1 MSKIDKAQTVM
12 NWIAG
17 AAGLYFVSIA
27 IAGAVKR
34 KREQGTHGVGVITAT
49 GNEKTTIR
57 EAWKNR
63 EFKNEAWVIFKDIE
77 EPKGNQVWIIKEYDR
92 SEREYYL
99 INWDDT
105 SREKWVKGDK
115 VCFTGFYF

>member
-1 MSKIDKAQTVM
+1 MTKKDKISLG
-12 NWIAG
+12 IAVG
-17 AAGLYFVSIA
+17 AAAAVWFLERKLNTSSVSGI
-27 IAGAVKR
+27 GS
-34 KREQGTHGVGVITAT
+34 TITPT

-63 EFKNEAWVIFKDIE
+63 EFKNEAWVIFKDVA
-77 EPKGNQVWIIKEYDR
+77 EPKENQVWIIKEYDR

-99 INWDDT
+99 INWGDT
-105 SREKWVKGDK
+105 SREKWCNGDK